1 MPKPCIMALF
11 IIYLKTTIMKN
22 LVNQLSKKSIKITF
36 LIFSVVMALTLSAN
50 AQVQKGNIM
59 IGGNLAN
66 INVGLG
72 KPSVFNVDISP
83 KVAWFLLDNI
93 ALGGYV
99 NLGLQ
104 TAKGA
109 ETITRYG
116 VGGLGRYYTGSD
128 VEALRHGRLF
138 GEATV
143 GIGGRNVS
151 GTNGGKTN
159 GLDFSFG
166 PGFSYFV
173 TNNIGLET
181 LVKYN
186 GITGF
191 GNESYQNNLNLSFGL
206 QIYLPGRS
214 TASKVKGDM
223 K

>member
-1 MPKPCIMALF
+1 
-11 IIYLKTTIMKN
+11 MKSLN
-22 LVNQLSKKSIKITF
+22 ELSKKTSKISL
-36 LIFSVVMALTLSAN
+36 LIFSGVMALTLTAN
-50 AQVQKGNIM
+50 AQIQSGNVM

-66 INVGLG
+66 INIGLD
-72 KPSVFNVDISP
+72 KPSVFSLDVTP
-83 KVAWFLLDNI
+83 KVAWFLANNI

-99 NLGLQ
+99 DLGIQ

-128 VEALRHGRLF
+128 VEALKHGRLF
-138 GEATV
+138 GEATI
-143 GIGGRNVS
+143 GLGGRNVS
-151 GTNGGKTN
+151 GVNGGKTN

-191 GNESYQNNLNLSFGL
+191 GNEGYQNNINLSLGL
-206 QIYLPGRS
+206 QIYLPGRG
-214 TASKVKGDM
+214 TAAKVKGDV